1 MEAPYCEEELTPEQI
16 MQNCAH
22 CAACIGII
30 ERFTGYDFKASDKEW
45 HHMATVAGCT
55 DCTEYE

>member
-1 MEAPYCEEELTPEQI
+1 MDDYEVDDLTPEQV

-22 CAACIGII
+22 CASCIRII

-45 HHMATVAGCT
+45 HYMATLAGCK
-55 DCTEYE
+55 DCMEYE